1 MIPVSA
7 PDLSGNEL
15 GYVSDAVTS
24 GWISSGG
31 AYLDR
36 FEREWAAYCGRR
48 HGVAVANGTNALQIA
63 VRALGLGPGD
73 EVIMPTFTIISC
85 ALAVVEA
92 GATPVLVD
100 SDPTIWGMDVGALE
114 AAVTPRTRA
123 IMPVHIY
130 GHPLDMDAVMAVA
143 QRHQLAVI
151 EDAAEVH
158 GAEYL
163 SGRAS
168 GAGTWRRCGGFGALS
183 TFSFYANKIVTTG
196 EGGMVVTDDDDLA
209 ARLRRL
215 GNLGFIPE
223 RRFLHEEHGFNYR
236 MTNMQAAVGVAQLE
250 RIDQTLAGK
259 RRMAAAYRAG
269 LAGLNGLQLPPDAPW
284 ARNVYWM
291 FGIVLDEALGLTA
304 ADLAG
309 RLRAAGIET
318 RPFFLGMH
326 EQPLLQRQGLFAGA
340 RHPVAER
347 LARQGLYLPSGATLT
362 DAEIATVVAAV
373 RQAVGRP

>member
-15 GYVSDAVTS
+15 AYVSDCVAS

-31 AYLDR
+31 SYLER
-36 FEREWAAYCGRR
+36 FETGWASYCGRR
-48 HGVAVANGTNALQIA
+48 HGVAVTNGTTALQLA

-85 ALAVVEA
+85 ALAVIEA
-92 GATPVLVD
+92 GATPTLVD
-100 SDPTIWGMDVGALE
+100 SDPRTWCMNVAAIE

-130 GHPLDMDAVMAVA
+130 GHPVDMDPLLAIAA
-143 QRHQLAVI
+143 RHRLAVI

-163 SGRAS
+163 SGRAT
-168 GAGTWRRCGGFGALS
+168 GAGTWRRCGGFGELS
-183 TFSFYANKIVTTG
+183 TFSFYANKIVTAG
-196 EGGMVVTDDDDLA
+196 EGGMVLTDDDALA
-209 ARLRRL
+209 ERLRRL
-215 GNLGFIPE
+215 RNLGFVPE
-223 RRFLHEEHGFNYR
+223 RRFWHNELGYNYR
-236 MTNMQAAVGVAQLE
+236 MTNLQAAVGVAQLE
-250 RIDQTLAGK
+250 RIDRTIAGK

-269 LAGLNGLQLPPDAPW
+269 LGGIDRLVLPPDEPW

-291 FGIVLDEALGLTA
+291 FGVVLDQSGGLTA

-326 EQPLLQRQGLFAGA
+326 EQPVLRRMGLFATD

-347 LARQGLYLPSGATLT
+347 LAAQGLYLPSAPTLT
-362 DAEIATVVAAV
+362 TDEIGTVVSAV
-373 RQAVGRP
+373 RRVLN